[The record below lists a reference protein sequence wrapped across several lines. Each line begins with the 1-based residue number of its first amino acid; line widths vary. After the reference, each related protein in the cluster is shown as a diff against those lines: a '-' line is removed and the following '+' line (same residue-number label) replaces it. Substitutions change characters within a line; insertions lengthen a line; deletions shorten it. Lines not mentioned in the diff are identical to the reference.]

1 MNLFIAPFVN
11 ALFGLY
17 YLVGDFGLSVILVTI
32 IIRLVL
38 LPLIWPSLKSAKK
51 IKEIQPR
58 LNKLKEKHGSDKQA
72 LAKAQMDLY
81 KQEGINPLSGCLP
94 QILQIVVLLLFFSA
108 FNMVTGFS
116 GGKGS
121 VEQINNQ
128 LVPSFRIDENFKFD
142 LNFLGSDLAT
152 TPSGIFKQGINLNL
166 ILPLFLLFGSGLLQ
180 FFSAK
185 LMMPAAAKAMAGKPN
200 IKNADPF
207 AYTKETPGKEDDMMA
222 AMRTQSLYMMPA
234 MTIFIGWNFSLGLLL
249 YWFTTSALMIGQQVL
264 VNKVNK
270 K

>member
-58 LNKLKEKHGSDKQA
+58 LNKLKEKYGSDKQA

-128 LVPSFRIDENFKFD
+128 LIPSFRIDENFKFD

-152 TPSGIFKQGINLNL
+152 TPSKVFKQGISLNL
-166 ILPLFLLFGSGLLQ
+166 VLPLVLLFGSGLLQ

-185 LMMPAAAKAMAGKPN
+185 LMMPN
-200 IKNADPF
+200 
-207 AYTKETPGKEDDMMA
+207 TKIDEEIVEKTKDKEDDMMA

-264 VNKVNK
+264 VNKVAK
-270 K
+270 R

>member
-17 YLVGDFGLSVILVTI
+17 YLVGNFGWAVILVTI

-38 LPLIWPSLKSAKK
+38 LPLVWPSLKSASK
-51 IKEIQPR
+51 IRELQPK
-58 LNKLKEKHGSDKQA
+58 LNKLKEKYGKDKQA
-72 LAKAQMDLY
+72 IAKAQMELY

-108 FNMVTGFS
+108 FNMVTNFS

-121 VEQINNQ
+121 VEQINTQ
-128 LVPSFRIDENFKFD
+128 LIPSFRIDESFKFD
-142 LNFLGSDLAT
+142 LGFLGSDLAM
-152 TPSGIFKQGINLNL
+152 TPSKIFKEGINLNL
-166 ILPLFLLFGSGLLQ
+166 ILPLFLLLGSGALQ

-185 LMMPAAAKAMAGKPN
+185 LMMPNPKLDEK
-200 IKNADPF
+200 IVEK
-207 AYTKETPGKEDDMMA
+207 TKDKEDDMMA
-222 AMRTQSLYMMPA
+222 TMRTQSMYMMPA

-264 VNKVNK
+264 VNRVNK

>member
-17 YLVGDFGLSVILVTI
+17 YLVGNFGLSVILVTI

-128 LVPSFRIDENFKFD
+128 LIPSFRIDENFKFD

-166 ILPLFLLFGSGLLQ
+166 ILPFKQGINLNLVLPLFLLFGSGLLQ

-185 LMMPAAAKAMAGKPN
+185 LMMPN
-200 IKNADPF
+200 
-207 AYTKETPGKEDDMMA
+207 TKIDEKIVEKTKDKEDDMMA

>member
-17 YLVGDFGLSVILVTI
+17 YLVGNFGLAVILVTI

-38 LPLIWPSLKSAKK
+38 LPLVWPSLKSAKRIREIQPKLNK
-51 IKEIQPR
+51 IKETYG
-58 LNKLKEKHGSDKQA
+58 NDKQA
-72 LAKAQMDLY
+72 IAKAQMDLY

-94 QILQIVVLLLFFSA
+94 QILQLVVLLLFFSA

-121 VEQINNQ
+121 IEQINTQ
-128 LVPSFRIDENFKFD
+128 LIPFFKIDETFKFD
-142 LNFLGSDLAT
+142 LNFLGSNLAK
-152 TPSGIFKQGINLNL
+152 TPAGIFKEGVTLNL
-166 ILPLFLLFGSGLLQ
+166 ILPLFLLLGSGIMQ
-180 FFSAK
+180 FLSAK
-185 LMMPAAAKAMAGKPN
+185 LMMPNPKIDEKMVEK
-200 IKNADPF
+200 
-207 AYTKETPGKEDDMMA
+207 TKDKEDDMMA
-222 AMRTQSLYMMPA
+222 TMRTQSLYMMPA

-249 YWFTTSALMIGQQVL
+249 YWFTTSALMIGQQIL
-264 VNKVNK
+264 VNKINK